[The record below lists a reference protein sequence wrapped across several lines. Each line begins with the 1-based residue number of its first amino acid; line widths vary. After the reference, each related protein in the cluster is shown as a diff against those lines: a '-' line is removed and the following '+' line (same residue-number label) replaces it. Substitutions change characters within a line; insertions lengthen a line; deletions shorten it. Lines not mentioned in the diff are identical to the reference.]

1 MNGFRS
7 RGLVLEESDFL
18 EAREA
23 FLAQLSEAL
32 AATTGPAPSPQHR
45 RRLGGCA
52 SAFAAGERQH
62 APGLAAGAASVAG
75 L

>member
-23 FLAQLSEAL
+23 FLAQLSRPCRHYRPRAI
-32 AATTGPAPSPQHR
+32 APTPSP
-45 RRLGGCA
+45 
-52 SAFAAGERQH
+52 AGWLRV
-62 APGLAAGAASVAG
+62 SVCG
-75 L
+75 R